1 MNYNFIRK
9 ILVFS
14 VLFGVSLGQSIELN
28 GQKLNVSRNE
38 VVLEISG
45 LVCSFCAMGLQNK
58 LSKLD
63 HLDKS
68 KYNKGIFIDVKH
80 QYAIIAES
88 ENENIDIDEAVKLT
102 TKAGYDVKTIYTN
115 PVGDKIKVKEFG
127 EAK

>member
-1 MNYNFIRK
+1 
-9 ILVFS
+9 
-14 VLFGVSLGQSIELN
+14 
-28 GQKLNVSRNE
+28 
-38 VVLEISG
+38 
-45 LVCSFCAMGLQNK
+45 MGLQNK

-88 ENENIDIDEAVKLT
+88 ENENVDIDEAVKLT